1 MALKNIFKKTYSH
14 RRFNRTEREEIAPD
28 IILSTN
34 KAIEIL
40 SLQKQKI
47 NSEQVELGADK
58 KRLNKKLDRQILN
71 LHKTKE
77 QLDKKI
83 DFVRNGGARV
93 AIPFLKN
100 SDLFLRRRLL
110 WYRNWHNNSISP
122 KLHLTAFGSYL
133 IISVFLAL
141 FFMQGVPNNT
151 SALKEHRKTS
161 LVSAIY
167 TPDNLSLKNS
177 KVQLPQDER
186 PVSTIYEDNL
196 AVDFSDKS
204 SKLASAKIRTMDKN
218 NNEQW
223 VEFVLL
229 QPKHLEQPTPESVS
243 SNSLID
249 SSAHAEAENTLI
261 EADIIDIAK
270 DANDSKVTLN
280 VNDSLA
286 AQYEVSSNDSQAVVK
301 ETLIIEDARVFSNN
315 PDYTISFKLKTNGLK
330 IIQREN
336 GNYAL
341 SDEIGLSV
349 MNIEPPIIEDSNK
362 AKGNIT
368 LTIVDDIAT
377 YTIDKDYIDNA
388 EYPIY
393 LDPTVTV
400 STSTITNPNSYA
412 KDRTL
417 LETSDG
423 TLVNIYSDGSAINY
437 RTSSD
442 KGANWSAATKITD
455 TTIADD
461 NGFSAWID
469 VENNIHLA
477 YSDNNT
483 NSYIYYRNLSYSF
496 ATTNITIGAEKT
508 VESAGTSRMYPSIVA
523 TESSSTV
530 YVAYRYYDGSDY
542 TIRLKSS
549 SDFGDNWS
557 AAATISATTNAS
569 AATYPC
575 AILWNDK
582 PAVIYNY
589 QNSSL
594 RWNYYDG
601 SSWQSAGWV
610 NEIITSELDADT
622 GLEFTSIESPANNYL
637 HLAWRGSGVN
647 GIRYLKNNNSASG
660 WDGASTAIT
669 ADHNDRFPSVGAGTN
684 DYINLYYS
692 DYVGANSY
700 NIKYLSKSSAG
711 SFGAVNSVT
720 TDDANNL
727 VSHAAQKANYYRNN
741 SLLFD
746 GTDDHADLPDGFS
759 DFTGGL
765 TLELWA
771 YPTAAQ
777 NYARFINL
785 SNGAPNNNIVFGR
798 TGTTT
803 NLAFV
808 VCNGTASCPTAV
820 TATGVLELNKWQ
832 HFVVTQSAAGA
843 VTIYKNGVSVAT
855 GTQNVPT
862 NISRTIN
869 YIGRGAWVTDSYY
882 KGNMDGVRI
891 YNRLISSDEVTAHY
905 RSGIGPKKIP
915 TDTNQLAAYNFDESS
930 GSTSTD
936 ASGNSMTATLVSS
949 PSFQINN
956 VPYKNSNNYA
966 IYSPNSNG
974 YITVPAAASTNTNT
988 TNFTMEAWV
997 KARSTGAWRWIMG
1010 KNNSGNWL
1018 GINSSGYLN
1027 FSTSRGVNN
1036 TSSTAYV
1043 TDEKWH
1049 HVAVTFDTGTLKLY
1063 MDGKN
1068 TDTWTGKTVSAQT
1081 GATYIGYNGYEYYY
1095 GWINE
1100 ARLWTKTLSAGDV
1113 LNRFSA
1119 GMFASGA
1126 PEADL
1131 GAGWSMNEASG
1142 TTVADFS
1149 GNGNTGTFVNT
1160 LYLDN
1165 VLKTTLSTPSVSFV
1179 EGTGSPYNI
1188 KWGPKA
1194 KTWTGMGAN
1203 TNWTTVENWS
1213 DGVAPAAGDY
1223 LLFDGPVGGISVAD
1237 SVPDNL
1243 GTIEI
1248 VRESSITLLF
1258 SKHPST
1264 NANTFKINLTGDCII
1279 NGGIVQSEGDTT
1291 VIHGGVTDGQGNELA
1306 ASNIFI
1312 GASGTFNLDGMGFP
1326 LRQGPGRIYL
1336 TNDERGS
1343 GHGGQGGGSPYG
1355 GSAYGDYSDPVS
1367 LGSGNYRV
1375 AGGGAIKLNASQSL
1389 IVDGSLTANGLSN
1402 YGGSAGGSLNLNATD
1417 ISGTGTIKAN
1427 GGTGDYGTGGGGRIK
1442 MSSTTNSFI
1451 GTLQAKAGN
1460 ESSNINGG
1468 AGTIY
1473 KKLSSQT
1480 YGDLIIDNVDASQN
1494 NRNQTAAFLKTMSGD
1509 TGNYQFDSLTFANY
1523 GKLEVTSGQSL
1534 ALDSGTITGS
1544 KTAGVINAGTVSVP
1558 DNWSLAYY
1566 YSHKNGALSGWT
1578 QTGLTVTSAGKLT
1591 HYINDSA
1598 DTYGLNLSLDSLTV
1612 DSGGEIDVSDMGYAS
1627 QQGPGKGKIISYGDA
1642 GGYGGEGGRNDGDMT
1657 RSNPY
1662 GDYSNPTD
1670 LGSGGGGSGGGG
1682 KALLT
1687 ITGTATIN
1695 GSLIANGQ
1703 SAYAGGSGGSI
1714 NLSANTITGNGT
1726 IMANGGNG
1734 GAAYS
1739 GGGGGGRVRLASTAN
1754 SFSGNLTAR
1763 GGSGYSS
1770 YYSGGP
1776 GTIFKKLASQSH
1788 GDLIID
1794 DNGNTHHARYFMGA
1808 YLKDKADNG
1817 TYQFD
1822 SIQFSN
1828 YGKLEVVANQT
1839 INATGINITG
1849 DKNSGFSNAGTIS
1862 LPSTWNLS
1870 YLYMHRGGTISDLV
1884 NKSIIVTSTGFLT
1897 HYFNSSE
1904 ETYTINWTLSSIEVQ
1919 TGGEINATN
1928 NGYAANNGPGVG
1940 ATAGLASGSGGGAY
1954 GGNGAAG
1961 TVGAGGTAYGSVT
1974 NPTNIGSG
1982 GGGGLNAGGGAIIL
1996 NVNTLNLS
2004 GTIAANGADST
2015 AGEYAGGGGG
2025 GTVNITA
2032 NTISGSSATISAN
2045 GGYSKWQGGGGGG
2058 GRIAINYAND
2068 SYTGGITSLNI
2079 SAKGGMNGISR
2090 GEDAT
2095 RKGAAGTIYIKRSSD
2110 TYGSLKIDNAVA
2122 TTTAARTPLSL
2133 PLAYSDVTITNYG
2146 KATISTNADT
2156 AQNTF
2161 AVNGN
2166 LTVGAN
2172 SELIL
2177 NSDNDGTPSA
2187 GAWPIITVTGDANV
2201 SGSITSNAT
2210 GYIHDLGSG
2219 KGNISGS
2226 YGSGAGYGGSGGN
2239 SANGAVGGSTYGTD
2253 RDNNYIGSG
2262 GGATNGGA
2270 GGGMIKMSVSG
2281 TLDLSNTG
2289 TIASNGGA
2297 GGTDGGG
2304 GSGGSIQI
2312 VCTTLSGSAGS
2323 TISSNGGAGG
2333 ANGGGGGGGR
2343 ITIYPSIDSYLG
2355 SLTATGG
2362 TAGSGGAT
2370 AGQNGTAIIQHTPSS
2385 LTMNS
2390 PNDAATNQI
2399 QKTVLRFNSTDLDD
2413 DWIQYKLQIATD
2425 VNFTIG
2431 VSTFDQTLSQNPSDG
2446 GRSAIFSNQDR
2457 TTGNVAGSDG
2467 YSSGREAILT
2477 LQTNLTQA
2485 RTYYWRFY
2493 AYDPEGVDSF
2503 DGNKHWSP
2511 ASSTR
2516 SFTVASIDHISFSTP
2531 QQQSVVTFCSA
2542 IMTVNL
2548 RDSSNNNIYLTDDD
2562 GAKTLQLSST
2572 SVSGSFFSDSDCQ
2585 TAIPSEEVSIAV
2597 SGNSAS
2603 FFYMD
2608 TTPSPVND
2616 FFTITVAESPSE
2628 GLTDATQQI
2637 RVNPG
2642 DLGSFEISGTPVSV
2656 TAGQPFSSPA
2666 NDITVTVKD
2675 IFGNVKN
2682 DWTGQIW
2689 FYSSDSQ
2696 ADLDHDDTNKYTY
2709 TSGDGLDNG
2718 THTFDGSEF
2727 VLKTKGNQSLVVH
2740 NSTGGE
2746 YDEVVAVTVNPAA
2759 IDHFTLS
2766 DYPRT
2771 ASGRFA
2777 MSSFS
2782 WDTPGYSSAPYSPVV
2797 TAYDAYGNIKDDYA
2811 GETWFE
2817 LYKSSDTPGNPLDS
2831 SANYVFDY
2839 DYTNHYTFTSG
2850 DGDDNGTHTFDGSGF
2865 TVVTAANDLRLR
2877 VKTSSNGG
2885 IYTDFTITVK
2895 PQSIDHFLVSSNPA
2909 LSRDGVNGDKEVDEE
2924 FSEDITVTAY
2934 DTFGNVKTDYFYNDT
2949 TKAGMIYF
2957 YSSDPQAIL
2966 PHTKTLSTDSS
2977 ACFNFPEAANGSY
2990 IFSTTNTPTNY
3001 FKFSTGGPQT
3011 ISVSE
3016 CIDPT
3021 SEYAT
3026 GTDNKYDPRL
3036 EGTNPTKVVAAIGQ
3050 MPEGSGDPNKIFVA
3064 NHVPGS
3070 THTALDHSNN
3080 SNNLIEAG
3088 PGHEQAT
3095 LSWTNSFDLPSDP
3108 LLDTQVYIYR
3118 CTTDCGDVANFSR
3131 IVTDPVAINVTAG
3144 SISEYTDTGLTNG
3157 TEYFY
3162 KLSYAYKR
3170 QDESYIESDKSI
3182 TVSTTPADIA
3192 PRNISATQLDIT
3204 DITDPGKVR
3213 IDYQLRWDSTVSLA
3227 YYNPATNSWHNASPS
3242 AMSGDVGVGITGDEN
3257 LISHTAYLDPNI
3269 DFDGQY
3275 LTDTFKVRVRVTVGS
3290 ANTYADSTTFGLDT
3304 KNPAG
3309 VSLIVDATDGAS
3321 ADLYL
3326 SASDDNELSMKVSGN
3341 SNFNGAEW
3349 QSFTESIEEF
3359 DISGLDSVFVIYRD
3373 AFNNT
3378 TTVEQEIFSAPENV
3392 SIKDGSSA
3400 ASQTYRL
3407 LITWDDLIPM
3417 PEHYNVFRSVDGENY
3432 SHYDTTIKDAAI
3444 DINLD
3449 PDTLYSYKIQAE
3461 DEAGN
3466 KSALSNAVSSRPGT
3480 APDVTADPAVELFGW
3495 KQDVGVRA
3503 KITWDTDQNSDSFVA
3518 FAKEPIKSGSD
3529 LDTESGNEDAVFV
3542 VGSPDM
3548 VTSHEINLSNLEP
3561 STKYYFKVL
3570 SKNEIQ
3576 ITGYSDVFEFTTP
3589 ERVLLLISGMKITD
3603 ITNNS
3608 AFISWTTSKIST
3620 TLVEYGSTS
3629 QYGST
3634 IEDLSQNTEHKFK
3647 LEDLTSGDYHLRVSA
3662 RDVDGNLTISDEYIF
3677 NIPPT
3682 PLITNISITDV
3693 SDNTAK
3699 VAWTTNVACNS
3710 NVDIEGESGNGS
3722 QGNASYTTNH
3732 SVNLVGLSAK
3742 TNYSLRIRSVDTYGN
3757 TAISESKQIT
3767 TTADLFA
3774 PKILNPKSEI
3784 TSTGSGE
3791 NIKYQLIVSWETDEP
3806 STSKVEFGQGV
3817 GNAYESS
3824 SKEDLSL
3831 NMTHTI
3837 IVTDLKPNSVYHFR
3851 IKSGDK
3857 ANNIAYSDDYTIT
3870 TPPKEKDII
3879 SIIINA
3885 IIGPMN
3891 DIYQGVINKLFKR

>member
-1 MALKNIFKKTYSH
+1 MPIS
-14 RRFNRTEREEIAPD
+14 
-28 IILSTN
+28 LS
-34 KAIEIL
+34 
-40 SLQKQKI
+40 
-47 NSEQVELGADK
+47 
-58 KRLNKKLDRQILN
+58 
-71 LHKTKE
+71 
-77 QLDKKI
+77 
-83 DFVRNGGARV
+83 
-93 AIPFLKN
+93 
-100 SDLFLRRRLL
+100 
-110 WYRNWHNNSISP
+110 
-122 KLHLTAFGSYL
+122 
-133 IISVFLAL
+133 
-141 FFMQGVPNNT
+141 
-151 SALKEHRKTS
+151 
-161 LVSAIY
+161 
-167 TPDNLSLKNS
+167 
-177 KVQLPQDER
+177 
-186 PVSTIYEDNL
+186 
-196 AVDFSDKS
+196 
-204 SKLASAKIRTMDKN
+204 
-218 NNEQW
+218 
-223 VEFVLL
+223 
-229 QPKHLEQPTPESVS
+229 
-243 SNSLID
+243 D
-249 SSAHAEAENTLI
+249 S
-261 EADIIDIAK
+261 
-270 DANDSKVTLN
+270 
-280 VNDSLA
+280 
-286 AQYEVSSNDSQAVVK
+286 
-301 ETLIIEDARVFSNN
+301 
-315 PDYTISFKLKTNGLK
+315 NGLT
-330 IIQREN
+330 
-336 GNYAL
+336 
-341 SDEIGLSV
+341 V
-349 MNIEPPIIEDSNK
+349 MNIEPPVIEDNRGT
-362 AKGNIT
+362 KGQIS
-368 LTIVDDIAT
+368 LEIVDDVAT
-377 YTIDKDYIDNA
+377 YFIDKDYIENA
-388 EYPIY
+388 EYPIF

-423 TLVNIYSDGSAINY
+423 TLVNIYSDGAAINY

-442 KGANWSAATKITD
+442 KGANWSSATKITD
-455 TTIADD
+455 SANADD

-469 VENNIHLA
+469 VDDNIHLT

-483 NSYIYYRNLSYSF
+483 NPYIFYRRLSYSF
-496 ATTNITIGAEKT
+496 ATTVVSIGAEKT
-508 VESAGTSRMYPSIVA
+508 VESSGTSRMYPSIVA
-523 TESSSTV
+523 TESSNTIH
-530 YVAYRYYDGSDY
+530 VAYRYYDGSDY
-542 TIRLKSS
+542 TIKVKSS

-557 AAATISATTNAS
+557 AASTLSPATNAN

-582 PAVIYNY
+582 PAIIYNY
-589 QNSSL
+589 QNASL
-594 RWNYYDG
+594 RWNYYNG
-601 SSWQSAGWV
+601 SSWQSEGWD
-610 NEIITSELDADT
+610 NELITAEVDADT
-622 GLEFTSIESPANNYL
+622 GLEFTAIESPFNNYL
-637 HLAWRGSGVN
+637 HLSWRGSGTN
-647 GIRYLKNNNSASG
+647 GIRYLKNNNSVAG
-660 WDGASTAIT
+660 WDGTSTAIT
-669 ADHNDRFPSVGAGTN
+669 ADHNDRFPSIGAGTN

-700 NIKYLSKSSAG
+700 NIKYISKSSAG

-727 VSHAAQKANYYRNN
+727 VSHAAQKATYYRNN

-777 NYARFINL
+777 NYARFFNF

-803 NLAFV
+803 NLAFI
-808 VCNGTASCPTAV
+808 VCNGTSSCPTAV

-855 GTQNVPT
+855 GTQNIPT
-862 NISRTIN
+862 NITRTIN

-882 KGNMDGVRI
+882 KGNIDGVRI
-891 YNRLISSDEVTAHY
+891 YNRSISSGEVTAHY

-915 TDTNQLAAYNFDESS
+915 TDTNQLAAYNFDETS
-930 GSTSTD
+930 GTSGAD
-936 ASGNSMTATLVSS
+936 ASGNSMTATLVSG
-949 PSFQINN
+949 PSNQHNS

-974 YITVPAAASTNTNT
+974 YISIPANASTNTNT

-997 KARSTGAWRWIMG
+997 KAKSTGAWRWIMG

-1018 GINSSGYLN
+1018 GINSGGYLN
-1027 FSTSRGVNN
+1027 FSTAGGANN
-1036 TSSTAYV
+1036 ISSTAYV

-1049 HVAVTFDTGTLKLY
+1049 HVAATFDTGTLKLY

-1068 TDTWTGKTVSAQT
+1068 TDTWTGKSVSAQT

-1100 ARLWTKTLSAGDV
+1100 ARLWTKTLSAADI

-1119 GMFASGA
+1119 GLFATGA
-1126 PEADL
+1126 PEANL
-1131 GAGWSMNEASG
+1131 GGGWSMNDASG

-1149 GNGNTGTFVNT
+1149 GNGNTGSFVNT
-1160 LYLDN
+1160 LYFDN
-1165 VLKTTLSTPSVSFV
+1165 VLKTTLSTPSVTFV

-1194 KTWTGMGAN
+1194 KVWTGMGAN
-1203 TNWTTVENWS
+1203 TNWTTAENWS
-1213 DGVAPAAGDY
+1213 DGVAPVGGDN
-1223 LLFDGPVGGISVAD
+1223 LLFDGPTGGSSVAD

-1243 GTIEI
+1243 GSIEI
-1248 VRESSITLLF
+1248 VKESSITLYF

-1264 NANTFKINLTGDCII
+1264 NVDTFKINLTGDCIF

-1291 VIHGGVTDGQGNELA
+1291 VMHAGITDGQGNELS
-1306 ASNIFI
+1306 ASNIFV
-1312 GASGTFNLDGMGFP
+1312 GPSGIINLDGLGFP
-1326 LRQGPGRIYL
+1326 ARQGPGRIYL

-1355 GSAYGDYSDPVS
+1355 GTAYGDFSDPVS

-1375 AGGGAIKLNASQSL
+1375 AGGGALKLNASQSIIL
-1389 IVDGSLTANGLSN
+1389 DGSLSANGLSN
-1402 YGGSAGGSLNLNATD
+1402 YGGSAGGSFN
-1417 ISGTGTIKAN
+1417 ISGTYIAGVGSVKVN
-1427 GGTGDYGTGGGGRIK
+1427 GGAGDYGTGGGGRIK
-1442 MSSTTNSFI
+1442 LSSNTNNFI

-1460 ESSNINGG
+1460 QSAGINGG
-1468 AGTIY
+1468 AGTIF
-1473 KKLSSQT
+1473 KKLASQT
-1480 YGDLIIDNVDASQN
+1480 YGDLIIDNGDATQN
-1494 NRNQTAAFLKTMSGD
+1494 GRNQTSAYLKGSSGD
-1509 TGNYQFDSLTFANY
+1509 TGSYQFDSITFNNY
-1523 GKLEVTSGQSL
+1523 GKLEIISGQSL
-1534 ALDSGTITGS
+1534 ALNSGTITGT

-1558 DNWSLAYY
+1558 DNWSLNYF
-1566 YSHKNGALSGWT
+1566 YSHKNGTLSGWT
-1578 QTGLTVTSAGKLT
+1578 QTNLTITSAGKLT
-1591 HYINDSA
+1591 HYINDST
-1598 DTYGLNLSLDSLTV
+1598 DTYGLNLTLDSLTV
-1612 DSGGEIDVSDMGYAS
+1612 DSGGEIDVSEVGYAS
-1627 QQGPGKGKIISYGDA
+1627 QQGTGKGKVITGGYGDG
-1642 GGYGGEGGRNDGDMT
+1642 GGYGGEGGRNDTDMT

-1662 GDYSNPTD
+1662 GDYSNPTE
-1670 LGSGGGGSGGGG
+1670 LGSGGAYSGGGG

-1695 GSLIANGQ
+1695 GSLLANGQ
-1703 SAYAGGSGGSI
+1703 SANSGGSGGSI
-1714 NLSANTITGNGT
+1714 NLSAATITGGGT
-1726 IMANGGNG
+1726 ITANGGSG
-1734 GAAYS
+1734 GTIYS
-1739 GGGGGGRVRLASTAN
+1739 GGGGGGRIRLASTAN
-1754 SFSGNLTAR
+1754 TFSGTLTAR
-1763 GGSGYSS
+1763 GGTGYSS
-1770 YYSGGP
+1770 NYSGGP
-1776 GTIFKKLASQSH
+1776 GTIYKKLSSQSY

-1794 DNGNTHHARYFMGA
+1794 DNGNTHHNRYFMGA
-1808 YLKDKADNG
+1808 YLKDKADSG
-1817 TYQFD
+1817 SYQFD

-1828 YGKLEVVANQT
+1828 YGKLEVLGSQI
-1839 INATGINITG
+1839 INATATTITG
-1849 DKNSGFSNAGTIS
+1849 DKNSGFSNAGTIN

-1870 YLYMHRGGTISDLV
+1870 YLYMHKGGTISDLA
-1884 NKSIIVTSTGFLT
+1884 NKSIVVTSTGFLT
-1897 HYFNSSE
+1897 HYFNNSE
-1904 ETYTINWTLSSIEVQ
+1904 ETYSINWTLNSVEVQ
-1919 TGGEINATN
+1919 TNGEINTTN
-1928 NGYAANNGPGVG
+1928 NGYAANNGLGPG
-1940 ATAGLASGSGGGAY
+1940 ASAGTPSGSGGGAY

-1974 NPTNIGSG
+1974 NPTNLGSG
-1982 GGGGLNAGGGAIIL
+1982 GGGGANAGGGAIIL

-2004 GTIAANGADST
+2004 GTLAANGADS
-2015 AGEYAGGGGG
+2015 AANDYAGGGAGG
-2025 GTVNITA
+2025 SINITA
-2032 NTISGSSATISAN
+2032 NTISGSSGSITAN
-2045 GGYSKWQGGGGGG
+2045 GGYSKWRGGGGGG
-2058 GRIAINYAND
+2058 GRIAINYTTD
-2068 SYTGGITSLNI
+2068 SYTGGLSSLAI
-2079 SAKGGMNGISR
+2079 SAKGGMNGVTW
-2090 GEDAT
+2090 GEDGT
-2095 RKGAAGTIYIKRSSD
+2095 RKGAAGTIYIKKTSD
-2110 TYGSLKIDNAVA
+2110 AYGSLKIDNAVA
-2122 TTTAARTPLSL
+2122 TTTVARTPLTL
-2133 PLAYSDVTITNYG
+2133 PLAYSNVTISNYG

-2156 AQNTF
+2156 AQNTL

-2177 NSDNDGTPSA
+2177 NSDNDGTPAA
-2187 GAWPIITVTGDANV
+2187 GAWPIITVTGDANI
-2201 SGSITSNAT
+2201 SGSVTSNAT

-2239 SANGAVGGSTYGTD
+2239 SANGAIGGVTYGTE

-2262 GGATNGGA
+2262 GGGANGGA

-2281 TLDLSNTG
+2281 SLDLSNTG

-2343 ITIYPSIDSYLG
+2343 ITIYPSNDSYLG
-2355 SLTATGG
+2355 TLTATGG
-2362 TAGSGGAT
+2362 SAGSGGAT
-2370 AGQNGTAIIQHTPSS
+2370 AGTNGTAIIQHTPGS

-2390 PNDAATNQI
+2390 PNDAATDQI
-2399 QKTVLRFNSTDLDD
+2399 QKTVFRFNSTDIDN
-2413 DWIQYKLQIATD
+2413 DWIQYKLQIAAD
-2425 VNFTIG
+2425 INFSDG
-2431 VSTFDQTLSQNPSDG
+2431 VSTFDQTLSQNPSSG

-2503 DGNKHWSP
+2503 DGSQHWSP
-2511 ASSTR
+2511 ASSIR

-2531 QQQSVVTFCSA
+2531 QQESVVTFCSA
-2542 IMTVNL
+2542 VMTVNL
-2548 RDSSNNNIYLTDDD
+2548 RDSSNNNIYLTEDD
-2562 GAKTLQLSST
+2562 GPTALQLSADSA
-2572 SVSGSFFSDSDCQ
+2572 SGSFYSDSDCE
-2585 TAIPSEEVSIAV
+2585 TAIPSDQVIVAV

-2603 FFYMD
+2603 FFYKD
-2608 TTPSPVND
+2608 NQPSPVNNY
-2616 FFTITVAESPSE
+2616 FTITVAETPSE

-2637 RVNPG
+2637 RIKPG
-2642 DLGSFEISGTPVSV
+2642 DLGSFEISGAPVSIV
-2656 TAGQPFSSPA
+2656 AGAAFSSPT

-2675 IFGNVKN
+2675 IFGNTKN

-2696 ADLDHDDTNKYTY
+2696 ADLVYDDSNKYSF
-2709 TSGDGLDNG
+2709 TSGEGLDNG
-2718 THTFDGSEF
+2718 THTFDGGNF

-2740 NSTGGE
+2740 NSSGGE
-2746 YDEVVAVTVNPAA
+2746 YDEVVAITVNPAA
-2759 IDHFTLS
+2759 IDHFSLS

-2771 ASGRFA
+2771 ASGKFA

-2782 WDTPGYSSAPYSPVV
+2782 WDTPGYSDAPYDPIV
-2797 TAYDAYGNIKDDYA
+2797 TAYDLYGNIKDDYV

-2817 LYKSSDTPGNPLDS
+2817 LYKSTDAAGNPLDS
-2831 SANYVFDY
+2831 SANYAFDY

-2850 DGDDNGTHTFDGSGF
+2850 DGLDNGTHTFDGSGF

-2877 VKTSSNGG
+2877 VKTSANGG
-2885 IYTDFTITVK
+2885 VYTDFTITVK
-2895 PQSIDHFLVSSNPA
+2895 PQSIDHFLISSTPT
-2909 LSRDGVNGDKEVDEE
+2909 LSRNGIDWDKEVDEE
-2924 FSEDITVTAY
+2924 FIEDITVTAY
-2934 DTFGNVKTDYFYNDT
+2934 DTFGNVKTDYYYNDA

-2957 YSSDPQAIL
+2957 YSSDPRAVL
-2966 PHTKTLSTDSS
+2966 PYSKTVSTDSS
-2977 ACFNFPEAANGSY
+2977 ACLAFPQAANGSY
-2990 IFSTTNTPTNY
+2990 TLDTTNTPLNY
-3001 FKFSTGGPQT
+3001 FKFLTGGPQT

-3021 SEYAT
+3021 SAYAT

-3036 EGTNPTKVVAAIGQ
+3036 EGVNPLKVMAATGQ
-3050 MPEGSGDPNKIFVA
+3050 IPATGDDPNKIFVA

-3070 THTALDHSNN
+3070 THTAVDHSDD
-3080 SNNLIEAG
+3080 SNDLIEAG

-3095 LSWTNSFDLPSDP
+3095 LSWTNPFDIPSDP
-3108 LLDTQVYIYR
+3108 ALDAQAYIYR
-3118 CTTDCGDVANFSR
+3118 CTTNCENIANFSR
-3131 IVTDPVAINVTAG
+3131 IITDPATISVTAG
-3144 SISEYTDTGLTNG
+3144 EVSEYTDTGLTNG

-3170 QDESYIESDKSI
+3170 QDDSYIESNKSI

-3192 PRNISATQLDIT
+3192 PRNISASQLDISDST
-3204 DITDPGKVR
+3204 NPGKVR
-3213 IDYQLRWDSTVSLA
+3213 VDYQLRWDSTVSLA

-3242 AMSGDVGVGITGDEN
+3242 AMSGDVGPGITGDEA

-3275 LTDTFKVRVRVTVGS
+3275 LTDTFKVRVKVTVNS
-3290 ANTYADSTTFGLDT
+3290 ASTYADSATLDLDS

-3309 VSLIVDATDGAS
+3309 ATLVVDATDGNS
-3321 ADLYL
+3321 ADLTF
-3326 SASDDNELSMKVSGN
+3326 SASDNNELSMKVAGDPD
-3341 SNFNGAEW
+3341 FTGVDW
-3349 QSFTESIEEF
+3349 QAFTETIEDF
-3359 DISGLDSVFVIYRD
+3359 GINGMNSVYVIYRD
-3373 AFNNT
+3373 SFNNT
-3378 TTVEQEIFSAPENV
+3378 TTVEQEIFSAPQNV

-3417 PEHYNVFRSVDGENY
+3417 PEHYNVFRSIDGENY
-3432 SHYDTTIKDAAI
+3432 SHYDTTVKNAAI

-3461 DEAGN
+3461 DGAGN
-3466 KSALSNAVSSRPGT
+3466 KSALSDAVSSRPGT

-3503 KITWDTDQNSDSFVA
+3503 RITWDTDQNSDSFVA
-3518 FAKEPIKSGSD
+3518 FAKEPIKSGSV
-3529 LDTESGNEDAVFV
+3529 LDTESGNEDAVSV

-3620 TLVEYGSTS
+3620 SLVEYGQTS
-3629 QYGST
+3629 QYGET

-3647 LEDLTSGDYHLRVSA
+3647 LENLISGDYHLRVSA

-3682 PLITNISITDV
+3682 PTITDIAITDI

-3699 VAWTTNVACNS
+3699 VSWSTNVSCNS
-3710 NVDIEGESGNGS
+3710 NVDIESDSGNGS
-3722 QGNASYTTNH
+3722 QGNASYTTSH

-3742 TNYSLRIRSVDTYGN
+3742 TNYTLKIRSVDTYGN
-3757 TAISESKQIT
+3757 TAISESRQIT

-3774 PKILNPKSEI
+3774 PKIINPKSEI

-3824 SKEDLSL
+3824 SKEELSL

-3857 ANNIAYSDDYTIT
+3857 ANNVAYSDDYTIT

-3885 IIGPMN
+3885 IVGPMN